1 MNRSVLAVLAILANM
16 SYSRVILITL
26 AASAGYYFTAYN
38 SGSEIIERIANT
50 EKDIVAEKNRRE
62 ETQKTLKEEEM
73 MKANVG
79 QTLKKFEEIKDRIP
93 ISFEERDLLEIVND
107 VATRNKLTPGPR
119 VRESNIAIESDGK
132 DTDLVEAFGWK
143 TSFTGSFISMA
154 QFAIDISK
162 LEKLIRIGNFKVVPA
177 PSTGNS
183 GRSGMVQMDT
193 TIIGYRQK
201 PLSDSDAKKQPTPEV
216 KK

>member
-1 MNRSVLAVLAILANM
+1 MNRSVLAVLAVLANLPF
-16 SYSRVILITL
+16 SRVIIITL
-26 AASAGYYFTAYN
+26 LASAGYYFAGYN
-38 SGSEIIERIANT
+38 TGSEIIDRIANT
-50 EKDIVAEKNRRE
+50 EKEIIAEKNRRE

-79 QTLKKFEEIKDRIP
+79 QTQKKFEEIKDRIP

-107 VATRNKLTPGPR
+107 VAKRNTLTPGPR
-119 VRESNIAIESDGK
+119 VRESNIVIESEGK

-162 LEKLIRIGNFKVVPA
+162 LEKLIRIGNFKIVPA
-177 PSTGNS
+177 PSIGS
-183 GRSGMVQMDT
+183 ASRSGLLQMDT

-201 PLSDSDAKKQPTPEV
+201 PVSDEVKKPTTPEV